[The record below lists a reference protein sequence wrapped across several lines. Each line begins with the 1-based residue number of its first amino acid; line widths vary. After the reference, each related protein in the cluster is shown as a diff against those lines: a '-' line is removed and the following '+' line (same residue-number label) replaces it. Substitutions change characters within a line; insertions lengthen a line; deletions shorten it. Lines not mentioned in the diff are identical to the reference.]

1 MKSFSFLFVSLFIW
15 SVGIAQQDTTEV
27 LKAVKALR
35 YALVEKDSDVLKK
48 LLHTD
53 VSYGHSNGWVQTKND
68 VLKDMKSGYL
78 VYQKIDEQS
87 TSIRINKNFAAVNER
102 IAVEGIRDGNAF
114 KLNLFVMHLWVKT
127 KSGWQLLSRQS
138 TKL

>member
-1 MKSFSFLFVSLFIW
+1 MKSNLFLFVSLFIW
-15 SVGIAQQDTTEV
+15 SAGFSQQDTTEV

-35 YALVEKDSDVLKK
+35 YALVEKDSSVLKK
-48 LLHTD
+48 LLHAD
-53 VSYGHSNGWVQTKND
+53 MAFGHSNGWVQTKKE

-78 VYQKIDEQS
+78 VYQQIDDQS
-87 TSIRINKNFAAVNER
+87 TAIAINKNYATVKER
-102 IAVEGIRDGNAF
+102 IAVEGSRDGNAF
-114 KLNLFVMHLWVKT
+114 KLNLFVLQLWVKT

>member
-1 MKSFSFLFVSLFIW
+1 MKRNLFLFVSLFIW
-15 SVGIAQQDTTEV
+15 SAGFSQQDTTEV

-35 YALVEKDSDVLKK
+35 YALVEKDSSVLKK
-48 LLHTD
+48 LIHAD
-53 VSYGHSNGWVQTKND
+53 IAFGHSTGWVQTKKE

-78 VYQKIDEQS
+78 VYQQIDDQS
-87 TSIRINKNFAAVNER
+87 TAITISKGYATVKER
-102 IAVEGIRDGNAF
+102 IAVKGVRDGNSF
-114 KLNLFVMHLWVKT
+114 GLNLFVLHLWVKT